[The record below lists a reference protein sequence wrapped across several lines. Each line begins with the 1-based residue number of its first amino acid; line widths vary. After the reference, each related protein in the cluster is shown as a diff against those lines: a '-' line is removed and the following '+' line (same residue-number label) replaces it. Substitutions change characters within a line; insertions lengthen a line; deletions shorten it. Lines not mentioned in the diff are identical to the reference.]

1 MKGYLAAVASLALVG
16 CAGGPP
22 AATAPVPV
30 AARTITVNSDV
41 SGQIT
46 RADPRLPDSSAYQLW
61 QFRGNAGQ
69 MVQIDVMSS
78 EFDAFAILRD
88 SAGKKL
94 MDDDDSGG
102 GTNARIIATLPYSG
116 TFQIVANSYKAGQ
129 YGRYTVRLKALGVA
143 SENIPSGGVLPG
155 TVGQVLKGQTVTG
168 QLTASSPTL
177 TDSSVYQA
185 WTYVGHQGES
195 IQVDVV
201 SSDFDAYA
209 ILQDGNGVKLAE
221 DDDSG
226 GGTNARI
233 VFTLPYTGAYRL
245 VANTFRK
252 GSYGSYSLSV
262 R

>member
-1 MKGYLAAVASLALVG
+1 MKVFLAAAASLTLVA

-22 AATAPVPV
+22 AAPAPAPVP
-30 AARTITVNSDV
+30 ARTIAMNGDA

-61 QFRGNAGQ
+61 QFHGTSGQ
-69 MVQIDVMSS
+69 MVQIDVISA

-94 MDDDDSGG
+94 ADDDDGGG
-102 GTNARIIATLPYSG
+102 GTNARIVAMLPYTG

-129 YGRYTVRLKALGVA
+129 YGRYTVRLKPVA
-143 SENIPSGGVLPG
+143 FTGVLPG
-155 TVGQVLKGQTVTG
+155 TVGEVKRGQTVTG
-168 QLTASSPTL
+168 QLSADSPQL

-185 WTYVGHQGES
+185 WTFLGHKGDTL
-195 IQVDVV
+195 QVDVV

-209 ILQDGNGVKLAE
+209 IVQDMNGTKLTE

-233 VFTLPYTGAYRL
+233 VYTLPYSGPYRL